1 MNKLKEQ
8 LNYFVYDSNVDY
20 FDLTRADAKAILEE
34 LNKSYY
40 ENFLK
45 GETENVVENLI
56 NDNYME
62 QEHKEDFEKVQNL
75 TQEDIKNI
83 VEILLSDNGLAQ
95 YIEELDSEFIEDTI
109 FHYIHKEEV
118 K

>member
-1 MNKLKEQ
+1 MQEFIEELKHNQ
-8 LNYFVYDSNVDY
+8 KINYEKGLENRVDIDY
-20 FDLTRADAKAILEE
+20 VIERLEE

-83 VEILLSDNGLAQ
+83 VEILLSDNGLAE
-95 YIEELDSEFIEDTI
+95 YIKDIDSEIIEDTI
-109 FHYIHKEEV
+109 FHYIHK
-118 K
+118 